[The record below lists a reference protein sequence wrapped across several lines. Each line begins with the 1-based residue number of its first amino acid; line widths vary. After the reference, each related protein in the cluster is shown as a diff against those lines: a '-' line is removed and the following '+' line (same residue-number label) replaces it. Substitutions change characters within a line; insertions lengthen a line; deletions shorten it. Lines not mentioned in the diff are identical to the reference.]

1 VIGKLLDGRTVR
13 LDFHN
18 GRIAEIAPVQGESDR
33 WILPGLV
40 DIQVNGYAG
49 HDVNAEN
56 VTADDIAGLVRAEWA
71 AGITAICPTIITAP
85 EDRIVAALQA
95 IRAARAADPL
105 IAHAIPCVHI
115 EGPHI
120 AAADGPRGAHDARFL
135 RPPDI
140 AEFHRWHKA
149 ADGLIGIVTL
159 APELPGAVE
168 YIREITA
175 AGVIAAIGHTAAST
189 ADIAAAADAGARL
202 STHLGN
208 GAHAVLPRHPNY
220 IWDQLAE
227 DRLNSGIIA
236 DGHHLADSV
245 LRVMLRAKG
254 IPRVVLVSDTVALAG
269 MPPGQYVAPVG
280 GQVELTADGR
290 LVLAGSTL
298 LAGATRNLAECVGH
312 LLQLGIPLTDV
323 ARMTSTNPAR
333 LLGLAERGGVEVGN
347 SADLTLFA
355 DGIGV
360 VGTVVAGELVARGE

>member
-1 VIGKLLDGRTVR
+1 MIGKLLDGRTVR
-13 LDFHN
+13 LGFHD
-18 GRIAEIAPVQGESDR
+18 GRIAEIAPADGDSDR

-49 HDVNAEN
+49 HDVNAVG
-56 VTADDIAGLVRAEWA
+56 VTAADITALVRAEWA

-85 EDRIVAALQA
+85 EDRIIAALNA

-105 IAHAIPCVHI
+105 IAHAIPRVHI

-120 AAADGPRGAHDARFL
+120 AAADGPRGAHAAQFL

-140 AEFHRWHKA
+140 AEFHRWQKA

-159 APELPGAVE
+159 APELAGAVE

-175 AGVIAAIGHTAAST
+175 TGVIASIGHTAAST
-189 ADIAAAADAGARL
+189 TDIAAAVDAGARL

-227 DRLNSGIIA
+227 DRLDAGIIA

-245 LRVMLRAKG
+245 LRVMLRTKG
-254 IPRVVLVSDTVALAG
+254 VDRCVLVSDTVALAG

-280 GQVELTADGR
+280 GRVELTPDGR

-298 LAGATRNLAECVGH
+298 LAGATRNLAECMAH
-312 LLQLGIPLTDV
+312 LLRLGIPLADIT
-323 ARMTSTNPAR
+323 RMAATNPAR
-333 LLGLAERGGVEVGN
+333 LLGLTERGSVEVGDC
-347 SADLTLFA
+347 ADLTLFA
-355 DGIGV
+355 DGVGV
-360 VGTVVAGELVARGE
+360 VGTVVAGELTHRNE